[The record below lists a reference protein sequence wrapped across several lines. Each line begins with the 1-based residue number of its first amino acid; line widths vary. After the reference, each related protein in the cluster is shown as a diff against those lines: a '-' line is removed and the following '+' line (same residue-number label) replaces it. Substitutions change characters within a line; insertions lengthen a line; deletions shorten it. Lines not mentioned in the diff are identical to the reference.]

1 MAVNITTVRRGVV
14 EGFYEHI
21 QEAIKC
27 LETLEYKDRL
37 YYYQQLAEFASIQL
51 RGLHEKP
58 EV

>member
-1 MAVNITTVRRGVV
+1 MTTIRRGVV

-51 RGLHEKP
+51 RSLHEKP